1 MMSGSTTLSS
11 RNREKFVHEGYM
23 YTFDRLSQHLTTK
36 FWRCDKRHTYKCKAR
51 LHTRADTGEVI
62 RLVNEHNHDSDPAY
76 VGVMAARNA
85 ALQRAEA
92 TLDTPAA
99 IISEVVDSVPVAVRA
114 QMPSNYA
121 LRQAIRRRRR
131 AVEAAPPPPISV
143 ASTVIPEAYQTYG
156 DQERFLLYDSGL
168 GDEERILVF
177 GRQSAG
183 DWSSRM
189 KNILADGTFR
199 IAPPR
204 FAQAYVIMAERGG
217 FVLPVLYALLP
228 NKQELTYRRMFEGIK
243 ATWPQFDPE
252 TITLDFEEAAMNA
265 VRATFPAVQVYGCFF
280 HFVRSVKRQIAQQG
294 LLSTYNAN
302 ADFSVAARMIAS
314 LAFVPTEHLEEGV
327 KELSR
332 VLPRE
337 LIPVLAWFESTYIGP
352 PNSFGSRGVP
362 MFPPNV
368 WSVYQRTL
376 MGRDRTNN
384 FVEVIHRRVGH
395 FFGSG
400 RPTIWRFIDGIRKMQ
415 VGTDL
420 EYERYVAGE
429 QPPRRRARYVQDG
442 ARLCGLVETYG
453 SRTMVEHLRAV
464 AHNFLLH

>member
-1 MMSGSTTLSS
+1 
-11 RNREKFVHEGYM
+11 M

-189 KNILADGTFR
+189 KNILTDGTFR

-337 LIPVLAWFESTYIGP
+337 LIPVLAWAAGRGCIVLSIHSSCSVASIIIRVTGQSVGSCTRRQSKQTMVARKDAQRTGSPSSIHFCSCNEYI
-352 PNSFGSRGVP
+352 FCQGSRPADGQSVQ
-362 MFPPNV
+362 FPV
-368 WSVYQRTL
+368 TIER
-376 MGRDRTNN
+376 
-384 FVEVIHRRVGH
+384 IH
-395 FFGSG
+395 
-400 RPTIWRFIDGIRKMQ
+400 
-415 VGTDL
+415 L
-420 EYERYVAGE
+420 A
-429 QPPRRRARYVQDG
+429 A
-442 ARLCGLVETYG
+442 
-453 SRTMVEHLRAV
+453 
-464 AHNFLLH
+464 